1 MFKSILAILLLVIVN
16 YAQAGDY
23 MLYVYNSSADECKY
37 SRTTRVIDESCKKQ
51 QSWQSCAVE
60 DVAIDIEKYLND
72 EPQLK
77 IFAVVASLT
86 NGHVSFCS
94 NKAKSSF
101 QQHLLSLRGKIKNK
115 RHLNDFIKMYAS
127 GL

>member
-1 MFKSILAILLLVIVN
+1 MLKSIFAILLLVNVN
-16 YAQAGDY
+16 CAEAGDY

-37 SRTTRVIDESCKKQ
+37 SRTARIIDKSCTKQ
-51 QSWQSCAVE
+51 KSWQSCTVE

-77 IFAVVASLT
+77 IFSVAASLT

-94 NKAKSSF
+94 NNAKLLF

-115 RHLNDFIKMYAS
+115 RHLNDFIEMYAS